1 MPRGRRRSAVVYVH
15 GHIRVDPETSKQD
28 CVDCSADF
36 GESTRPI
43 TLEYH
48 LPTPVP
54 RPSGVNPEMFSRP
67 STPQI
72 PRHPQPQASFG
83 AIDDAVMSLIM
94 EEGLPILCLVGRYES
109 ITLISPHFRV
119 SSVQSLTQ
127 TPLPKLQVAMP
138 IRGT

>member
-54 RPSGVNPEMFSRP
+54 RPRLV
-67 STPQI
+67 
-72 PRHPQPQASFG
+72 A
-83 AIDDAVMSLIM
+83 
-94 EEGLPILCLVGRYES
+94 GLPISLVAES
-109 ITLISPHFRV
+109 PAFNRLLKLLSPDY
-119 SSVQSLTQ
+119 
-127 TPLPKLQVAMP
+127 
-138 IRGT
+138 